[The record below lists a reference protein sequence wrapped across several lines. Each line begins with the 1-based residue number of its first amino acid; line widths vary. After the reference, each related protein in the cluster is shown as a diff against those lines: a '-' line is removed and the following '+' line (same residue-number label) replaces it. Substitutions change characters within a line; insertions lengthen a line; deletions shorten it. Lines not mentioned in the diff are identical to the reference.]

1 MRRLI
6 AIVVSILITLLALEF
21 QAQTPPA
28 QTQKPP
34 QAQAPQTPPA
44 QTQKPPKAPAPQA
57 PPAQTQKPPQAPAPP
72 APPAQTQKPP
82 QAPAPPAPPAQ
93 TPPPAAAAKPPAP
106 DPLQLAEDWMTRWN
120 NLANYSLSFEG
131 KEVGREELV
140 NKMMELYAPDVV
152 AEVPPHDDEQIGPV
166 LLRGSTNVQK
176 WVDKISRTQVKL
188 LYIQR
193 RQTKKQ
199 FEGTKLVYSTPLP
212 WGGVGISFEIIAA
225 WSRREDRRKFTG
237 PGSVFL
243 QYDAAGKI
251 DRLRL
256 YVGEIAEVT
265 AL

>member
-1 MRRLI
+1 MRRPI
-6 AIVVSILITLLALEF
+6 VIVVSMLITLLALEF

-34 QAQAPQTPPA
+34 QTQTP
-44 QTQKPPKAPAPQA
+44 
-57 PPAQTQKPPQAPAPP
+57 
-72 APPAQTQKPP
+72 
-82 QAPAPPAPPAQ
+82 PPAQ
-93 TPPPAAAAKPPAP
+93 TPPPPVAPTPPAAAAKPPAP
-106 DPLQLAEDWMTRWN
+106 DPLPLAEDWMTRLN
-120 NLANYSLSFEG
+120 NLSNWYLTFEG
-131 KEVGREELV
+131 KEVGREDLV
-140 NKMMELYAPDVV
+140 NKMMELYASDVV

-166 LLRGSTNVQK
+166 ILRGRANVQK
-176 WVDKISRTQVKL
+176 WIDKISRTQVRL

-199 FEGTKLVYSTPLP
+199 FEGTKLIYSTPLP

-243 QYDAAGKI
+243 QYNADGKI

-256 YVGEIAEVT
+256 YVAEISEVT